1 MEEKLTLRFLGM
13 GLFAAVLAC
22 VLTGTVL
29 LRSFT
34 GQVKQDLQQSAHLIA
49 AAYDGNPDSL
59 ARYALDQLRI
69 TLIAPDGQV
78 RFESSQDAQQMDNHG
93 DRPEIVQALAQGE
106 GEAMRQSETYLQEVY
121 YYALRLDNG
130 DVLRA
135 SMTTGAFYN
144 SFEIAYPY
152 LVGMIL
158 LLAALSILLSVLLTR
173 KILRPIRDLAANI
186 DDVNVRGTENN
197 QVYAELAPFVRE
209 IQSQRRQITFQFAQ
223 LEEERAK
230 MSLIIAHMSE
240 GLIVLDGRNRII
252 AVNQSARESLRLPQ
266 RCEGENLLYV
276 SNVQGLREAITGAEG
291 AGGHC
296 ATLEHGGRTYRVFS
310 DVVISAGARV
320 GVVLLMVD
328 ITQTQA
334 LERMRQEFTANVS
347 HELKTPL
354 TSISGYAE
362 MIETGIAQEGD
373 IQRFAERIHK
383 EATRMIA
390 LIGDI
395 MRLSALDEGAAVAC
409 ERVALAQLARETA
422 ESQELSARQ
431 HEVELTVSGD
441 DTCVMGDRTL
451 LREMIHN
458 LIDNAVRYNRPDG
471 SVQVRVSQGVLMV
484 RDTGIGI
491 PKESC
496 ERVFERFYRVDKSRS
511 RKTGGTG
518 LGLAIVRHVA
528 QLHHAELSLESE
540 EGVGTTIT
548 VRFKEE
554 KRSAAES

>member
-1 MEEKLTLRFLGM
+1 
-13 GLFAAVLAC
+13 
-22 VLTGTVL
+22 
-29 LRSFT
+29 
-34 GQVKQDLQQSAHLIA
+34 
-49 AAYDGNPDSL
+49 
-59 ARYALDQLRI
+59 
-69 TLIAPDGQV
+69 
-78 RFESSQDAQQMDNHG
+78 
-93 DRPEIVQALAQGE
+93 
-106 GEAMRQSETYLQEVY
+106 
-121 YYALRLDNG
+121 
-130 DVLRA
+130 
-135 SMTTGAFYN
+135 
-144 SFEIAYPY
+144 
-152 LVGMIL
+152 
-158 LLAALSILLSVLLTR
+158 
-173 KILRPIRDLAANI
+173 
-186 DDVNVRGTENN
+186 
-197 QVYAELAPFVRE
+197 
-209 IQSQRRQITFQFAQ
+209 
-223 LEEERAK
+223 
-230 MSLIIAHMSE
+230 
-240 GLIVLDGRNRII
+240 
-252 AVNQSARESLRLPQ
+252 
-266 RCEGENLLYV
+266 
-276 SNVQGLREAITGAEG
+276 
-291 AGGHC
+291 
-296 ATLEHGGRTYRVFS
+296 
-310 DVVISAGARV
+310 
-320 GVVLLMVD
+320 
-328 ITQTQA
+328 
-334 LERMRQEFTANVS
+334 
-347 HELKTPL
+347 
-354 TSISGYAE
+354 
-362 MIETGIAQEGD
+362 
-373 IQRFAERIHK
+373 
-383 EATRMIA
+383 MIA